1 MVVRRE
7 EEECALSGA
16 DWVGLMKLAMAQAV
30 PTLVLDG
37 LQQCLA
43 ENVECKHFD
52 EEIGG
57 QARRMQWV
65 AQMMAIERLYA
76 KHEKAMA
83 ELARLY
89 AAKGL
94 RMMVLKGY
102 GLSLD
107 WPVPNHRV
115 MGDLDIYNFG
125 RWREADALVAQNCGI
140 KVEEAHEHHTV
151 FNYKGGDGG
160 EPL

>member
-1 MVVRRE
+1 MTNDHYHLLALVRSSFSPPPQVL
-7 EEECALSGA
+7 LSY
-16 DWVGLMKLAMAQAV
+16 DLDELMMMASSQAIQS
-30 PTLVLDG
+30 LILDG
-37 LQQCLA
+37 LQR
-43 ENVECKHFD
+43 HFESYSVYRHYRD
-52 EEIGG
+52 DTVDGM
-57 QARRMQWV
+57 ARRMQWV
-65 AQMMAIERLYA
+65 GQVVATERLYA

-83 ELARLY
+83 GLARLY

-125 RWREADALVAQNCGI
+125 
-140 KVEEAHEHHTV
+140 K
-151 FNYKGGDGG
+151 
-160 EPL
+160 